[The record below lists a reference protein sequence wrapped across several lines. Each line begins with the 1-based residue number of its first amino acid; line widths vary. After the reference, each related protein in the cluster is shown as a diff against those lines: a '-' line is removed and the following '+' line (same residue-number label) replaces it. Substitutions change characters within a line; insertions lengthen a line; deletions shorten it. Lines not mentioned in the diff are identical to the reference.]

1 LDSTRRKMTT
11 PAPRFNETLIDEA
24 FFVYETRF
32 GLWSTQTV
40 PGYEFDYGSTGLTR
54 DGVIRMTRWTLKHLQ
69 EGDLHLYTR
78 EVNVTMGV
86 KL

>member
-1 LDSTRRKMTT
+1 MTT
-11 PAPRFNETLIDEA
+11 PAPRKNETLIDET
-24 FFVYETRF
+24 FFVWETRF

-54 DGVIRMTRWTLKHLQ
+54 EGVIRMTRWTLKHLQ

>member
-1 LDSTRRKMTT
+1 MTKRK
-11 PAPRFNETLIDEA
+11 NETLIDEA
-24 FFVYETRF
+24 FFVWETRF

-54 DGVIRMTRWTLKHLQ
+54 QDVVHMTRWTLKHLQ
-69 EGDLHLYTR
+69 EGDLHEYTR
-78 EVNVTMGV
+78 VVNASMGV